1 MTPGPPSA
9 RVWRELKSAW
19 AITKKDARIYYLRP
33 GIIMFGVLF
42 PLFLFLSFAIG
53 RNLSADVLIP
63 GLMAISVFFAA
74 SSIGP
79 MAVPTERKT
88 KTYERMITAP
98 VSPLSI
104 LFGEI
109 AGGAIFG
116 AIIATIP
123 LVIGITIY
131 GTRIAN
137 PIGLIGALILISFA
151 FSAMGIMFAAIPTDN
166 PGDVMMILNF
176 IRLPLLFVSGIFV
189 PVSAMGVYGAVALVS
204 PLTYAKDIIQ
214 YALTGAGYYG
224 PLIDS
229 LGMVIFTGIFLWVGV
244 YLHQRNRRAG

>member
-1 MTPGPPSA
+1 
-9 RVWRELKSAW
+9 
-19 AITKKDARIYYLRP
+19 
-33 GIIMFGVLF
+33 MFGILV
-42 PLFLFLSFAIG
+42 PLFLFISFAIG
-53 RNLSADVLIP
+53 RDLPPDVLVP

-104 LFGEI
+104 LLGEI

-116 AIIATIP
+116 AIIAAVP
-123 LVIGITIY
+123 LVIGILFY
-131 GTRIAN
+131 GTLIAN
-137 PIGLIGALILISFA
+137 PLGLMGVLVLISFA

-176 IRLPLLFVSGIFV
+176 VRLPLLFVSGIFI
-189 PVSAMGVYGAVALVS
+189 PVSAMGMYSAVALAS
-204 PLTYAKDIIQ
+204 PLTYAKDFIQ

-229 LGMVIFTGIFLWVGV
+229 LGIAIFTGIFLWVGV
-244 YLHQRNRRAG
+244 RLHERNRRSG

>member
-1 MTPGPPSA
+1 MMTSSPPA
-9 RVWRELKSAW
+9 RIWRELRSAW

-33 GIIMFGVLF
+33 GSIMFGILF
-42 PLFLFLSFAIG
+42 PLFLFISFAIG
-53 RNLSADVLIP
+53 RDLPAGVLVP

-104 LFGEI
+104 LVGEI
-109 AGGAIFG
+109 VGGAIFG
-116 AIIATIP
+116 AIIAAVP
-123 LVIGITIY
+123 LIIGIVFY
-131 GTRIAN
+131 GTLIVN
-137 PIGLIGALILISFA
+137 PIGLIGVLVLVSFA

-176 IRLPLLFVSGIFV
+176 IRLPLLFISGIFI

-204 PLTYAKDIIQ
+204 PLTYAKDMIQ
-214 YALTGAGYYG
+214 YVLTGTGYYG
-224 PLIDS
+224 PFIDVI
-229 LGMVIFTGIFLWVGV
+229 GMLIFTGIFLWIGV
-244 YLHQRNRRAG
+244 RLHERNRKSG